1 MYILIYSK
9 NNETINKLK
18 NILLGMFDE
27 QTSLIA
33 KSEIEVREIIEE
45 RQISLAFIEIGD
57 LKEIELAKKL

>member
-33 KSEIEVREIIEE
+33 KSEIEAREIIE
-45 RQISLAFIEIGD
+45 
-57 LKEIELAKKL
+57 